1 MLSQNQSGIKKVLL
15 TFDYELFLG
24 KRSGSV
30 AKCLLQP
37 TDGILN
43 VLAKHNAKAI
53 FFVDALYLFRLR
65 EAAIKCE
72 AADMDYSLIAKQIV
86 EICNSGHYVYNHI
99 HPHWFDAKYLV
110 EHNQWDL
117 SNTSKYAFQSLSE
130 EQRKFVFEKS
140 TAVLNE
146 ILIESKNS
154 FSLDGYRAGG
164 LYIQPF
170 SIFKKYFEQY
180 GMKYEF
186 SVLRR
191 AKGELQNP
199 YSSFDFTNVSS
210 DIYNF
215 SEDVAVSDNEGEFTE
230 FAMRPLEVPFFYRLI
245 NSMQYRLTS
254 SFQKFKKFGDGV
266 GFLADGKISIAG
278 RSKYTATETFSIEML
293 SAVKLPLYF
302 KEIETQ
308 GYLHILSHPKLVSSY
323 NIEMFDK
330 LLSKIGKF
338 KHVEFDFK
346 KML

>member
-1 MLSQNQSGIKKVLL
+1 MISPLKVLL

-24 KRSGSV
+24 KRSGTV
-30 AKCLLQP
+30 PNCLLHP
-37 TDGILN
+37 TAE
-43 VLAKHNAKAI
+43 VLKVLEKHKAKAI

-65 EAAIKCE
+65 EAAIKHE
-72 AADMDYSLIAKQIV
+72 AAANDYKLIAKQIV
-86 EICNSGHYVYNHI
+86 EIYNSGHYVYNHI
-99 HPHWFDAKYLV
+99 HPHWLDAKYLV

-117 SNTSKYAFQSLSE
+117 SDTSKYSFQSLSE

-140 TAVLNE
+140 TTMLNE
-146 ILIESKNS
+146 ILIESKMS
-154 FSLDGYRAGG
+154 FSLDGFRAGG

-170 SIFKKYFEQY
+170 SIFKKYFELY
-180 GMKYEF
+180 GIKYEF

-199 YSSFDFTNVSS
+199 YSSFDFGAVSS

-215 SEDVAVSDNEGEFTE
+215 SKDVAVSDNEGEFTE
-230 FAMRPLEVPFFYRLI
+230 FAMRPIDVPFFYRLL
-245 NSMQYRLTS
+245 NSIQYRLTS
-254 SFQKFKKFGDGV
+254 SLPKFNKFGDGV
-266 GFLADGKISIAG
+266 GFSADGKISIAG
-278 RSKYTATETFSIEML
+278 RSKYAATETFSIEML
-293 SAVKLPLYF
+293 SVAKLPLYF

-308 GYLHILSHPKLVSSY
+308 GYLHILSHPKLVSKY
-323 NIEMFDK
+323 NIETFDK